1 VPNPTKSWGELRCFG
16 RLNSSCST
24 TDTSCSVHLSF
35 FYFFLCPILLRNWIV
50 HFLLPLKLFCICLG
64 RYISQRNLVKHTDH
78 SSYCLLSWALLLY
91 VFRLLI
97 IIHKECFPI
106 LYCLYIYMQTGLLSC
121 LITLLVIIFCPIDCR
136 ECAKYSQCQVRVPK
150 SEDHIGKNVWKQMN
164 LLSDLLG
171 CNGIYRHL
179 FTYLCHF

>member
-1 VPNPTKSWGELRCFG
+1 MPNPTKSWGELRCFG

-78 SSYCLLSWALLLY
+78 
-91 VFRLLI
+91 
-97 IIHKECFPI
+97 
-106 LYCLYIYMQTGLLSC
+106 
-121 LITLLVIIFCPIDCR
+121 LVLPVIMSIAI
-136 ECAKYSQCQVRVPK
+136 VRVSSAYYNSQRVLPHLVLFIHLYANWTTFLFNY
-150 SEDHIGKNVWKQMN
+150 SLGNHI
-164 LLSDLLG
+164 LS
-171 CNGIYRHL
+171 YRL
-179 FTYLCHF
+179 